1 VFTVRMAE
9 LKATK
14 AGRAQRSKPADVMKI
29 AVADL
34 VSLKASDVGMT
45 DLAVG
50 PSRSNAD
57 GFTDGGISKN
67 ERFERTLVAWTPGAG
82 EEGMGGSDAGG
93 PANGGLLEDPA
104 MKSGKGKG
112 GWASSAQNATGA
124 GGAWDQFAA
133 NKEMFGVDT
142 SFDESVYTTAVQ
154 RGGSGGITER
164 EAARIAREIQ
174 NLQSTNV
181 HMQEERGQRVTVD
194 YDEEDLY
201 GAVVGTGAAAGGQ
214 HAGNTTLLT
223 KGGGALPHKPAW
235 GSSKVPEGV
244 RYALGLSQI
253 PPPRLMPLFDCLL
266 FTTAVHLQVLA
277 TASVRHKRTVLSLTL
292 VTVCPYIAIYSTP
305 TLADSRLTLCFT
317 YPKGAGGQGNARP
330 ALGLAARSQTQPAC
344 AENRRAGRHTG
355 GDEDLAVSV
364 AVPPA
369 RARRRPGQRQAARLH
384 FERHRATVFAQRE
397 SQRVRA
403 FVRQETG
410 AAAAHR
416 ATAHD
421 DARPDGRFPKP
432 TVPGGCAV
440 HDERVPPLRNADA
453 RLHRRSD
460 GGVRSAAFQG
470 RLPGPR
476 PRRKRTGRRTGRQR
490 PGRTGTHPAATSGD
504 AASRRG
510 RGARR
515 GWVRH
520 VPAARAGR
528 QPVSARTRDYLRVWR
543 NVRVAL
549 RARVQTSCAYPELF
563 IAAEVARARPKNQK

>member
-1 VFTVRMAE
+1 MPPPGVVAARERLAFVAQVLVGYNVEVTLKSGDVYEGVFHSASVSDAQWKKDDLVITVRMAE

-214 HAGNTTLLT
+214 HAGNTTSLT

-244 RYALGLSQI
+244 RALADKETPGRRSGSPPVPKPNPPAPKTGGLDATQVETRTSLSPSPS
-253 PPPRLMPLFDCLL
+253 PPPAPAAGPDKDKPQGSTLS
-266 FTTAVHLQVLA
+266 A
-277 TASVRHKRTVLSLTL
+277 TARPFSLSAKASAFVPSFGKKPAQPPPTAQPPMMMQGQMGGFQSQQYPAG
-292 VTVCPYIAIYSTP
+292 VPFMMNGYPPYGTP
-305 TLADSRLTLCFT
+305 MPGFIGGPMVGYGAPPSR
-317 YPKGAGGQGNARP
+317 GAFPGPGPGGRGPVGGPGGRG
-330 ALGLAARSQTQPAC
+330 LGGPGPTQ
-344 AENRRAGRHTG
+344 
-355 GDEDLAVSV
+355 
-364 AVPPA
+364 
-369 RARRRPGQRQAARLH
+369 QQQAAM
-384 FERHRATVFAQRE
+384 Q
-397 SQRVRA
+397 Q
-403 FVRQETG
+403 
-410 AAAAHR
+410 AAAA
-416 ATAHD
+416 AAL
-421 DARPDGRFPKP
+421 AAAGYGMFQPPA
-432 TVPGGCAV
+432 PGGN
-440 HDERVPPLRNADA
+440 P
-453 RLHRRSD
+453 
-460 GGVRSAAFQG
+460 
-470 RLPGPR
+470 
-476 PRRKRTGRRTGRQR
+476 
-490 PGRTGTHPAATSGD
+490 
-504 AASRRG
+504 
-510 RGARR
+510 
-515 GWVRH
+515 
-520 VPAARAGR
+520 
-528 QPVSARTRDYLRVWR
+528 
-543 NVRVAL
+543 
-549 RARVQTSCAYPELF
+549 
-563 IAAEVARARPKNQK
+563 